1 MLSLALRARP
11 SPQLHQAFPG
21 TAVAADTSEDRFSVR
36 SQAVDPVPGARLL
49 ITERPPHTRSSS
61 QQSRARLPLPARLTG
76 LFLSVL
82 SCL

>member
-49 ITERPPHTRSSS
+49 ITERPPHTCSSS
-61 QQSRARLPLPARLTG
+61 QRPAPAFPYPPG
-76 LFLSVL
+76 LLGS
-82 SCL
+82 SCQF

>member
-1 MLSLALRARP
+1 MLSLALRALP

-49 ITERPPHTRSSS
+49 VTERPLHTSLQCPAPAFPYPPGLLGSSC
-61 QQSRARLPLPARLTG
+61 R
-76 LFLSVL
+76 F
-82 SCL
+82 